1 MTPAEE
7 GEGNSSSLP
16 PAPKRRGEGKG
27 MVWVVVSPA
36 YGIMCTECG
45 VLHEDILTGKCVVPP
60 LSK

>member
-16 PAPKRRGEGKG
+16 PAPKRGGEGKG

-36 YGIMCTECG
+36 FGIICTECG
-45 VLHEDILTGKCVVPP
+45 VLHEDILTANVSLP
-60 LSK
+60 L